1 MLHGVGAAESYVRH
15 RVLLR
20 PTLVVEAVVAET
32 TLIRMNMWMTAATG

>member
-1 MLHGVGAAESYVRH
+1 MLHGVGKADSSVRH

-20 PTLVVEAVVAET
+20 PTLAVEAAVAET